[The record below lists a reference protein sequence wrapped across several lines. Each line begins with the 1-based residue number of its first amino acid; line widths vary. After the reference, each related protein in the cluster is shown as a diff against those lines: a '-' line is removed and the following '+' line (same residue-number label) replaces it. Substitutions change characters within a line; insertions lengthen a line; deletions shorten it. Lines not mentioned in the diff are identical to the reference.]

1 MKAQSTRQSSN
12 PNTNQRVHNMSH
24 QAGVGKSV
32 FITGASSGLGRQMA
46 IEFSRRG
53 YRLALTARR
62 LDTLKELQVE
72 LEEDGAG
79 QIFVAQMDVTDD
91 ASVAQVF
98 ANACAQ
104 LGSLDIV
111 VANAGIGHHGNI
123 GKLPFAKVRETI
135 NTNVTGFMATVDAA
149 MHCFREQGHGHLVGI
164 SSVAAFRG
172 MPAGGVYGA
181 SKAAVTT
188 YLEALRSETYNSPIL
203 VTTLSPGFIDT
214 PINRAAKSRPFVI
227 PVERGGKLLVD
238 LIERKVQRATVPSW
252 PWALVARLIAV
263 LPTAL
268 IAKLG

>member
-1 MKAQSTRQSSN
+1 
-12 PNTNQRVHNMSH
+12 MSY
-24 QAGVGKSV
+24 QAGTGKSV

-62 LDTLKELQVE
+62 LDVLQELQVE
-72 LEEDGAG
+72 LEKNGAG
-79 QIFVAQMDVTDD
+79 PVFVAALDVTDD
-91 ASVAQVF
+91 AAVAQVF
-98 ANACAQ
+98 ANAHAL

-111 VANAGIGHHGNI
+111 VANAGIAHRGTI

-181 SKAAVTT
+181 SKAAVST
-188 YLEALRSETYNSPIL
+188 YLEALRAETYNSRIH

-214 PINRAAKSRPFVI
+214 PINRGAKSRPFVI
-227 PVERGGKLLVD
+227 RVEQGGKLLVD
-238 LIERKVQRATVPSW
+238 LIERKVQRATVPRW
-252 PWALVARLIAV
+252 PWALLARLMAV
-263 LPTAL
+263 MPTGVMARL
-268 IAKLG
+268 R

>member
-1 MKAQSTRQSSN
+1 M
-12 PNTNQRVHNMSH
+12 
-24 QAGVGKSV
+24 

-62 LDTLKELQVE
+62 LDVLMALQADLKKNGG
-72 LEEDGAG
+72 GAV
-79 QIFVAQMDVTDD
+79 FVAALDVTDD
-91 ASVAQVF
+91 VAVAQVL
-98 ANACAQ
+98 AQACAQ

-111 VANAGIGHHGNI
+111 VANAGIGHHGYI
-123 GKLPFAKVRETI
+123 GKLPFARVRETV

-149 MHCFREQGHGHLVGI
+149 MHHFREQGHGHLVGI

-188 YLEALRSETYNSPIL
+188 YLESLRAETYSSPIL

-214 PINRAAKSRPFVI
+214 PLNRGAKSRPFVI
-227 PVERGGKLLVD
+227 PVETGGKLLVD
-238 LIERKVQRATVPSW
+238 LIERRVERATVPRW
-252 PWALVARLIAV
+252 PWSLVARLIGI
-263 LPTAL
+263 LPTAV
-268 IAKLG
+268 IAKLR